1 MTIKNAK
8 MYKADLHIHT
18 ILSPCG
24 DLSMSPQNIVDTALS
39 KGLQII
45 GITDHNSTRQAPLH
59 RDIGEKHGLLVLCGC
74 EITSKEEAHCLAFFK
89 DDETLSEF
97 QKFLDQHLPDIPNNV
112 DKFGYQ
118 VVVDE
123 NEEIVYEEPRLLLSA
138 LDVDL
143 DGVYEEVRRLDGIFI
158 PAHIDKPSS
167 SLMSQLGFVP
177 PDIKADG
184 MELSKFITP
193 EKFIKRF
200 AYLRKFKFI
209 QNSDAHVLD
218 TIGETYTELEL
229 SELSFEGVRAFF
241 QGADSSDK
249 IRNFAK

>member
-1 MTIKNAK
+1 
-8 MYKADLHIHT
+8 MYKTDLHIHT

-24 DLSMSPQNIVDTALS
+24 DLSMSPQNIVDTAVS
-39 KGLQII
+39 RGLHII
-45 GITDHNSTRQAPLH
+45 GITDHNSTRQAPLVKK
-59 RDIGEKHGLLVLCGC
+59 IGEKKGLLVLCGC

-89 DDETLSEF
+89 DDETLGEF
-97 QKFLDQHLPDIPNNV
+97 QKFLDQHLPDIPNHT

-123 NEEIVYEEPRLLLSA
+123 NEEIIYEEPRLLLSA
-138 LDVDL
+138 LNVDL
-143 DGVYEEVRRLDGIFI
+143 DGLYNEVHRLNGIFI
-158 PAHIDKPSS
+158 PAHIDKPST

-184 MELSKFITP
+184 MELTRHITP

-200 AYLRKFKFI
+200 AYLKKFKFI
-209 QNSDAHVLD
+209 QSSDAHFLD
-218 TIGETYTELEL
+218 AIGETFMELEL

-241 QGADSSDK
+241 SRS
-249 IRNFAK
+249 

>member
-1 MTIKNAK
+1 

-24 DLSMSPQNIVDTALS
+24 DLSMSPQNIVNTAIS
-39 KGLQII
+39 RGLHII
-45 GITDHNSTRQAPLH
+45 GITDHNSTRQAPLVKK
-59 RDIGEKHGLLVLCGC
+59 IGEKHGLLVLCGC
-74 EITSKEEAHCLAFFK
+74 EITSREEAHCLAFFK

-97 QKFLDQHLPDIPNNV
+97 QNFLDQHLPGIMNDT

-123 NEEIVYEEPRLLLSA
+123 HENIVYEEPRLLLSA
-138 LDVDL
+138 LNVGLDDL
-143 DGVYEEVRRLDGIFI
+143 YDEVHRLGGIFI
-158 PAHIDKPSS
+158 PAHIDKPST

-184 MELSKFITP
+184 MELSKFNTP

-200 AYLRKFKFI
+200 AYLKKFKFI
-209 QNSDAHVLD
+209 QNSDAHTLD
-218 TIGETYTELEL
+218 TIGESFTELEL
-229 SELSFEGVRAFF
+229 SEFSFEGVKNYF
-241 QGADSSDK
+241 GSP
-249 IRNFAK
+249 AKVVNYAKL